1 MATVVVG
8 TDGSPSAQR
17 AVSWAL
23 GEARIRG
30 ADVRLVHAWMVPLLD
45 ALPEPWAIGVPAL
58 DAGNEQRVHDKLE
71 EAAGAFLDGVVNEA
85 RRREPTLGIEGEL
98 VEARPAHALLEA
110 ARGADLL
117 VVGSR
122 GGGGF
127 AGLRLGSVSS
137 QCVHHAPCP
146 VVVVPDPGEALLER

>member
-1 MATVVVG
+1 MATIVVG

-23 GEARIRG
+23 GEARVRG
-30 ADVRLVHAWMVPLLD
+30 ADIRLVHAWMVPLLD
-45 ALPEPWAIGVPAL
+45 AIPEPWAIGVPPL
-58 DAGNEQRVHDKLE
+58 DPGNEQRVHDRLR
-71 EAAGAFLDGVVNEA
+71 EAAASFLEGVVSEA
-85 RRREPTLGIEGEL
+85 RRREPTLRIEGEL

-110 ARGADLL
+110 ARKAELL

-127 AGLRLGSVSS
+127 AGLHLGSVSS

-146 VVVVPDPGEALLER
+146 VVVVPDPAGS